1 MVCMHMADKYGVDF
15 FPFEI
20 QHLQR
25 NLGSLSAVK
34 QKELPVPA
42 NHRTGKIPIG
52 KRHHAA
58 GPQNKYFK
66 IHAVSIAENRS

>member
-1 MVCMHMADKYGVDF
+1 MTDEYGMDLL
-15 FPFEI
+15 PFEI

-25 NLGSLSAVK
+25 NLGPLSTIEE
-34 QKELPVPA
+34 KEFPIPA
-42 NHRTGKIPIG
+42 NHSTGKIPIG

-66 IHAVSIAENRS
+66 IHAVSIAENHT